1 MKIIK
6 EILSRIF
13 DTLNC
18 QKEEKFLNE
27 NLTYWGYYKNI
38 VNYLLINETD
48 IIFEYLFG
56 DSTLIID
63 KFYSQLNNTSIQII
77 LENLLNILSDKE
89 DYNIKYNDKYNE
101 IIKKLIQILSEDIN
115 NGNYENSEF
124 ICELIINTLVN
135 NTEQQLIDLIINN
148 NIIMKT
154 IKNIIDNIIKLENN
168 EQVLS
173 NILKV
178 LYKINIII
186 LKSLNES
193 LYKNVNNIINDNNK
207 MNLFEYQYFCTKKIS
222 YKNIFDAFKD
232 NILSYLFISEEIYK
246 SISQDIKEKYKM
258 NKSNQD
264 ANNLNNKNNNNV
276 RPKFGLNNLYKWKF
290 ILSIV
295 RVFVYSFNAIDKLKK
310 DRYFYDRELFII
322 SIELYFKY
330 AQNNIYQNIFLE
342 IIKLICLEE
351 FF

>member
-48 IIFEYLFG
+48 IMFEYLFG

-124 ICELIINTLVN
+124 ICELIINN
-135 NTEQQLIDLIINN
+135 
-148 NIIMKT
+148 
-154 IKNIIDNIIKLENN
+154 
-168 EQVLS
+168 
-173 NILKV
+173 
-178 LYKINIII
+178 
-186 LKSLNES
+186 
-193 LYKNVNNIINDNNK
+193 
-207 MNLFEYQYFCTKKIS
+207 
-222 YKNIFDAFKD
+222 
-232 NILSYLFISEEIYK
+232 
-246 SISQDIKEKYKM
+246 
-258 NKSNQD
+258 
-264 ANNLNNKNNNNV
+264 
-276 RPKFGLNNLYKWKF
+276 R
-290 ILSIV
+290 
-295 RVFVYSFNAIDKLKK
+295 FN
-310 DRYFYDRELFII
+310 Y
-322 SIELYFKY
+322 
-330 AQNNIYQNIFLE
+330 
-342 IIKLICLEE
+342 
-351 FF
+351 

>member
-1 MKIIK
+1 M
-6 EILSRIF
+6 
-13 DTLNC
+13 
-18 QKEEKFLNE
+18 
-27 NLTYWGYYKNI
+27 
-38 VNYLLINETD
+38 
-48 IIFEYLFG
+48 
-56 DSTLIID
+56 
-63 KFYSQLNNTSIQII
+63 NNTSIQII

-264 ANNLNNKNNNNV
+264 ANNLNPSRTNLFPIFGGNK
-276 RPKFGLNNLYKWKF
+276 LH
-290 ILSIV
+290 
-295 RVFVYSFNAIDKLKK
+295 
-310 DRYFYDRELFII
+310 
-322 SIELYFKY
+322 
-330 AQNNIYQNIFLE
+330 
-342 IIKLICLEE
+342 
-351 FF
+351 